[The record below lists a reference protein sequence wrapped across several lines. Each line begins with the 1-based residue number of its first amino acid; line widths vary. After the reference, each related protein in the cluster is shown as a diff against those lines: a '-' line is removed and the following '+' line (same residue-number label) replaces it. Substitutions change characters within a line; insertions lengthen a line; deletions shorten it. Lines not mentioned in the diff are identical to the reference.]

1 MLHIKRW
8 SLPSEGEH
16 MISSLTGEI
25 QHIGTESA
33 VIVVGGVGYVFS
45 ASPTTLSALRLGQEV
60 SVQTLLLIRDDNPV
74 LYGFGTADERE
85 IFETM
90 MTVSGIGPRIAL
102 TVLSVFHPDEVRQHI
117 DQQDDKAFTKV
128 PGIGPKSARRIIL
141 ELSGKLVPREEPE
154 SPEARNSRGAE
165 PVWKEQVQQALIG
178 LGWNEKDALKGI
190 RLAVENDPELA
201 QSSDVS
207 AALRATL
214 QNLGEGQTR
223 QRY

>member
-1 MLHIKRW
+1 
-8 SLPSEGEH
+8 

-25 QHIGTESA
+25 QHIGTENA
-33 VIVVGGVGYVFS
+33 VITVGGVGYVFS
-45 ASPTTLSALRLGQEV
+45 ASPTTLSALRLGQDV
-60 SVQTLLLIRDDNPV
+60 TVQTLLMIRDDNPV

-102 TVLSVFHPDEVRQHI
+102 AVLSIFHPDEVRQHI
-117 DQQDDKAFTKV
+117 DQQDDKALTKV

-141 ELSGKLVPREEPE
+141 ELSGKLVPRET
-154 SPEARNSRGAE
+154 SDAPEARATGGKQ
-165 PVWKEQVQQALIG
+165 PVWKDQVQQALIG

-190 RLAVENDPELA
+190 QHAIDNAPDLA
-201 QSSDVS
+201 QSTDIS

-214 QNLGEGQTR
+214 QNLGDGQTR
-223 QRY
+223 QRH

>member
-1 MLHIKRW
+1 
-8 SLPSEGEH
+8 

-25 QHIGTESA
+25 QHIGTDSA
-33 VIVVGGVGYVFS
+33 VIAVGGVGYVFS
-45 ASPTTLSALRLGQEV
+45 ASPTTLSALRLGQEI

-102 TVLSVFHPDEVRQHI
+102 AVLSVFHPDEVRQSI

-141 ELSGKLVPREEPE
+141 ELSGKLVPREEPDA
-154 SPEARNSRGAE
+154 PAAGTARGAE
-165 PVWKEQVQQALIG
+165 PAWKEQVQQALMG
-178 LGWNEKDALKGI
+178 LGWSEKDALKGI
-190 RLAVENDPELA
+190 QYALDSDPVLAT
-201 QSSDVS
+201 STDVS

-223 QRY
+223 QRH

>member
-1 MLHIKRW
+1 
-8 SLPSEGEH
+8 

-25 QHIGTESA
+25 QHVGTENA

-45 ASPTTLSALRLGQEV
+45 ASPTTLSALRRGQDITL
-60 SVQTLLLIRDDNPV
+60 QTLLLIRDDNPV

-102 TVLSVFHPDEVRQHI
+102 AVLSVFDPDEVRQHI

-128 PGIGPKSARRIIL
+128 PGIGAKSARRIIL
-141 ELSGKLVPREEPE
+141 ELSGKLVPRDTPDAPE
-154 SPEARNSRGAE
+154 TRGTVGAD
-165 PVWKEQVQQALIG
+165 PVWKDQVQQALVG

-190 RLAVENDPELA
+190 QHAIDNDPELV
-201 QSSDVS
+201 QSKDIS

-223 QRY
+223 QRH

>member
-1 MLHIKRW
+1 
-8 SLPSEGEH
+8 

-25 QHIGTESA
+25 QHIGTENA
-33 VIVVGGVGYVFS
+33 VITVGGVGYVFS
-45 ASPTTLSALRLGQEV
+45 ASPNTLSALRLGQDV
-60 SVQTLLLIRDDNPV
+60 SIQTLLLIRDDNPV
-74 LYGFGTADERE
+74 LYGFSTADERE

-102 TVLSVFHPDEVRQHI
+102 AVLSVFHPDEVRQHI

-141 ELSGKLVPREEPE
+141 ELSGKLVPREEPD
-154 SPEARNSRGAE
+154 SPKTRSTRGGE
-165 PVWKEQVQQALIG
+165 PAWQEQVQQALIG

-190 RLAVENDPELA
+190 QHAIQADPELA
-201 QSSDVS
+201 HSTDVS

-223 QRY
+223 QRH

>member
-1 MLHIKRW
+1 
-8 SLPSEGEH
+8 

-25 QHIGTESA
+25 QHIGTEKA
-33 VIVVGGVGYVFS
+33 VIIVHGVGYVFS
-45 ASPTTLSALRLGQEV
+45 ASPTTLSTLRLGNSV
-60 SVQTLLLIRDDNPV
+60 TVQTLLMIRDDNPV

-102 TVLSVFHPDEVRQHI
+102 AVLSTFEPDDVRHHI
-117 DQQDDKAFTKV
+117 DQQDAKAFTKV

-141 ELSGKLVPREEPE
+141 ELSGKLVPRETSDEKNPQ
-154 SPEARNSRGAE
+154 ATTNSQPA
-165 PVWKEQVQQALIG
+165 WHEQVLQALLG

-190 RLAVENDPELA
+190 EYALA
-201 QSSDVS
+201 QHPDLATSTDIS

-223 QRY
+223 QRL

>member
-1 MLHIKRW
+1 
-8 SLPSEGEH
+8 

-25 QHIGTESA
+25 QHVGTEHA
-33 VIVVGGVGYVFS
+33 VIIVGGVGYVFS
-45 ASPTTLSALRLGQEV
+45 ASPTTLSALRLGHHIT
-60 SVQTLLLIRDDNPV
+60 VQTLLLIRDDNPV

-102 TVLSVFHPDEVRQHI
+102 GVLSIFHPDEVRQHI

-141 ELSGKLVPREEPE
+141 ELSGKLIPRENPDV
-154 SPEARNSRGAE
+154 ATSRTGTGTD

-190 RLAVENDPELA
+190 QTTLDNDPELA
-201 QSSDVS
+201 QSKDIS

-214 QNLGEGQTR
+214 QNLGDGQTR
-223 QRY
+223 QRL

>member
-1 MLHIKRW
+1 
-8 SLPSEGEH
+8 

-25 QHIGTESA
+25 QHIGTDSA
-33 VIVVGGVGYVFS
+33 VIAVGGVGYMFS
-45 ASPTTLSALRLGQEV
+45 ASPTTLSALRLGQDI

-102 TVLSVFHPDEVRQHI
+102 AVLSVFHPDEVRQSI

-141 ELSGKLVPREEPE
+141 ELSGKLVPREEPD
-154 SPEARNSRGAE
+154 ATAAGIARGAE
-165 PVWKEQVQQALIG
+165 PAWKEQVQQALMG
-178 LGWNEKDALKGI
+178 LGWSEKDAIKGI
-190 RLAVENDPELA
+190 QHALDSDPALAT
-201 QSSDVS
+201 STDVS

-223 QRY
+223 QRH

>member
-1 MLHIKRW
+1 
-8 SLPSEGEH
+8 

-25 QHIGTESA
+25 QHIGTDNA
-33 VIVVGGVGYVFS
+33 VIQVAGVGYVFS
-45 ASPTTLSALRLGQEV
+45 ASPNTLSALRLGSEV
-60 SVQTLLLIRDDNPV
+60 TVQTLLMIRDDNPV
-74 LYGFGTADERE
+74 LFGFGTADERE

-102 TVLSVFHPDEVRQHI
+102 AVLSVFDPDEVRQHI

-141 ELSGKLVPREEPE
+141 ELSGKLVPRDEPDQP
-154 SPEARNSRGAE
+154 STTTSRSKE
-165 PVWKEQVQQALIG
+165 PAWKDQVQQALIG

-190 RLAVENDPELA
+190 ANALETNPDLAESP
-201 QSSDVS
+201 DVS

-214 QNLGEGQTR
+214 QNLGEGQRR
-223 QRY
+223 QRL

>member
-1 MLHIKRW
+1 
-8 SLPSEGEH
+8 

-25 QHIGTESA
+25 QHIGTENA
-33 VIVVGGVGYVFS
+33 VIEVGGVGYVFS
-45 ASPTTLSALRLGQEV
+45 ASPTTLSGLRLGQDV

-102 TVLSVFHPDEVRQHI
+102 AVLSIFHPDEVRQHI

-141 ELSGKLVPREEPE
+141 ELSGKLVPREEPDA
-154 SPEARNSRGAE
+154 PKTGGPRGAE
-165 PVWKEQVQQALIG
+165 PAWQDQVQQALIG
-178 LGWNEKDALKGI
+178 LGWSEKDALKGI
-190 RLAVENDPELA
+190 QHAVDRHPELVN
-201 QSSDVS
+201 STDVS

-214 QNLGEGQTR
+214 QNLGDGQTR
-223 QRY
+223 QRH

>member
-1 MLHIKRW
+1 
-8 SLPSEGEH
+8 

-25 QHIGTESA
+25 QHIGTEQA

-102 TVLSVFHPDEVRQHI
+102 AVLSVFHPDEVRQHI

-141 ELSGKLVPREEPE
+141 ELSGKLVPREEPDAPQ
-154 SPEARNSRGAE
+154 SSQSRSAE
-165 PVWKEQVQQALIG
+165 PAWKDQVQQALVG
-178 LGWNEKDALKGI
+178 LGWQEKDALKGI
-190 RLAVENDPELA
+190 QHAIESDPELA
-201 QSSDVS
+201 HSTDVS

-223 QRY
+223 QRR

>member
-1 MLHIKRW
+1 
-8 SLPSEGEH
+8 
-16 MISSLTGEI
+16 MISSLNGEI
-25 QHIGTESA
+25 QIIATDNA
-33 VIVVGGVGYVFS
+33 VIAVGGVGYVFA
-45 ASPTTLSALRLGQEV
+45 ASPNTLSALRIGQEV
-60 SVQTLLLIRDDNPV
+60 TVQTLLLIRDDNPV

-102 TVLSVFHPDEVRQHI
+102 AVLSIFDPDEVRQHI

-141 ELSGKLVPREEPE
+141 ELSGKLVPREETDR
-154 SPEARNSRGAE
+154 ATGRKAGGGG

-190 RLAVENDPELA
+190 DHALETDPELA
-201 QSSDVS
+201 ESTDVS

-223 QRY
+223 QRL

>member
-1 MLHIKRW
+1 
-8 SLPSEGEH
+8 
-16 MISSLTGEI
+16 MISSLNGEI
-25 QHIGTESA
+25 QHIGTDSA
-33 VIVVGGVGYVFS
+33 VIDVGGVGYVFS
-45 ASPTTLSALRLGQEV
+45 ASPTTLSTLRLGQDLR
-60 SVQTLLLIRDDNPV
+60 VQTLLLIRDDNPV

-102 TVLSVFHPDEVRQHI
+102 AVLSVFHPDEVRQHI

-154 SPEARNSRGAE
+154 VSETRATRGTE
-165 PVWKEQVQQALIG
+165 LVWKDQVQQALIG
-178 LGWNEKDALKGI
+178 LGWSEKDALKGI
-190 RLAVENDPELA
+190 EQAVDRDPELVN
-201 QSSDVS
+201 STDVS

-223 QRY
+223 QRH